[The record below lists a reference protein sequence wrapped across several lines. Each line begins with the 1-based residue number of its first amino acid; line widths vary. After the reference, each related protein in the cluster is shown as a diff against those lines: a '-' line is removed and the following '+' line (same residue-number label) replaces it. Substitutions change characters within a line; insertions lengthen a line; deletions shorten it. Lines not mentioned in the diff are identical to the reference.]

1 MKRNYQNLSDEE
13 VFMLLYSDLKIQRLA
28 FEELYARY
36 ATKVYTYCKRILFN
50 DEVAEDVFQETFM
63 KLYESTKV
71 KREMTNFSA
80 YIFRIA
86 RNLCIN
92 EKHKKYNSFVPLED
106 FAFPA
111 DDPNSDSK
119 EKLDLL
125 ETAMESLPKK
135 YKEVLVLKEYLGFS
149 YQEIADL
156 LDSTLPSV
164 RINIYRAKNKVREL
178 LSPYL
183 HDYRNEKEK

>member
-1 MKRNYQNLSDEE
+1 
-13 VFMLLYSDLKIQRLA
+13 MLLYKDQKTARYA

-36 ATKVYTYCKRILFN
+36 STKIYTYCKRILNN
-50 DEVAEDVFQETFM
+50 DEIAEDVFQETFM
-63 KLYESTKV
+63 KLYESAKV
-71 KREMTNFSA
+71 DRAMTNFSA
-80 YIFRIA
+80 FVFRIA

-92 EKHKKYNSFVPLED
+92 EKHKKYNAFVPLED
-106 FAFPA
+106 FNFPI
-111 DDPNSDSK
+111 DDPNSDSR

-156 LDSTLPSV
+156 METTLPSV
-164 RINIYRAKNKVREL
+164 RINIYRAKHKLREM

-183 HDYRNEKEK
+183 QDYQK